1 MMGVDYKGHQTTGYL
16 TKITNAVDGKKY
28 NVSTVLKASGPMV
41 HWETSVSKQG
51 FFGAFLKP
59 LLSVHSMEENDA
71 RWAHE
76 QMEGIVEQQNPMDW
90 KRAQYMLIWQK
101 LRRAHGVS
109 NS

>member
-1 MMGVDYKGHQTTGYL
+1 MGVTR
-16 TKITNAVDGKKY
+16 ITNAVDGKKY
-28 NVSTVLKASGPMV
+28 KVSTVLKASPTV
-41 HWETSVSKQG
+41 HWETSVFRQG
-51 FFGAFLKP
+51 FLGAFLKP
-59 LLSVHSMEENDA
+59 LMSVHSMGEIEA